1 MRPLGRAIQNAGWW
15 VLDYAYVVRW
25 QLRAILDRTDPRS
38 FRSGDRVPVVVLPG
52 VYETWKFLQPLIEQ
66 LHARGHPVHV
76 VETLRRNRHP
86 VSDAAADVAAFLR
99 SSDLRRVVLVAH
111 SKGGL
116 AGKLVM
122 VGPEADRVVGMLAV
136 ATPFHGSRYARM
148 MPGQTLRSFSPMHPS
163 ILAIAAHERVNR
175 RIVSIFGRF
184 DPHIPEGS
192 ELAGARNVRV
202 PTGGHF
208 RILAHPQVLAEFAAL
223 SSAPPDSTTHVQ
235 KNRPLRDGPSA

>member
-1 MRPLGRAIQNAGWW
+1 MRRMARNGVWW
-15 VLDYAYVVRW
+15 LLDYLYAARW
-25 QLRAILDRTDPRS
+25 QLRATFNRTDPS
-38 FRSGDRVPVVVLPG
+38 SYATGDRAPVVVLPG

-86 VSDAAADVAAFLR
+86 ITDAAAHVTAFLQ
-99 SSDLRRVVLVAH
+99 SADLRDVVLVAH

-122 VGPEADRVVGMLAV
+122 VGAEGERVMSMLAV
-136 ATPFHGSRYARM
+136 ATPFSGSRYARI
-148 MPGQTLRSFSPMHPS
+148 MPGQTLRSFSPAHPS
-163 ILAIAAHERVNR
+163 ILEIARNQSANGRV
-175 RIVSIFGRF
+175 VSVFGEF

-192 ELAGARNVRV
+192 ELVGAHNVRLA
-202 PTGGHF
+202 TGGHF

-223 SSAPPDSTTHVQ
+223 VA
-235 KNRPLRDGPSA
+235 RGG